1 MPRTTKSRYICYAVV
16 GLLGTAGLA
25 AAIVWLDLRPSPA
38 SIATTHMVVT
48 ADTYASSAGRQ
59 ILRAGGSAVDAAIA
73 AHLVLSLVE
82 PQSAGIGGGLYMLVL
97 DGAGQLKGYD
107 GREVAPASASPTMFL
122 DASGKPRPF
131 SEIAT
136 GGLAVGVPGAIA
148 TLWKAHQQHGKLP
161 WSALFKPAISLAT
174 NGFTISSLLA
184 DDINDLD
191 FDKLPPNLRTMYFG
205 TDGSARKAGET
216 LRDPD
221 YAASLRLIAK
231 LGPGGFYEGP
241 IADAIVT
248 EVNRSAPNGGFMT
261 LLDLKNYQAKEV
273 TPICR
278 HYRQY
283 RLCSLPP
290 STSGG
295 VTVLQILGLLEQFP
309 RERLL
314 PGSASGAHLLTQAER
329 LAYADRRRWLGDPDF
344 VTVPTQGLLS
354 SAYLRQR
361 ARLIRDN
368 RDMGNASAGTP
379 PSSGAR
385 LNFSPQRSPARR
397 GTSHLSVVDRSGQVV
412 SMTMSIQAGFGAQ
425 LRSAGFMLNNELTD
439 FSIEPMIDGN
449 PVANA
454 PAAGK
459 RPLSAMGPFILFR
472 PDGKFYAAIGSPGGE
487 DIIAYNAQALSAL
500 VDGQASMPQAV
511 SLPHVMNANGMTVLE
526 RRPSHAWTAL
536 KLWAR
541 GHTIRFRELRSG
553 LNGIRRVGTTLE
565 GASDPRGVGLALG
578 D

>member
-1 MPRTTKSRYICYAVV
+1 MPRNRKFRVITYVAI
-16 GLLGTAGLA
+16 GLLGAAGLA
-25 AAIVWLDLRPSPA
+25 TALYCLEGPLSPV
-38 SIATTHMVVT
+38 STATTHMVAT

-59 ILRAGGSAVDAAIA
+59 ILRSGGSAVDAAIS

-97 DGAGQLKGYD
+97 DETGRPKGYD

-122 DASGKPRPF
+122 DASGKPRPY

-148 TLWKAHQQHGKLP
+148 ALWKAHQQHGKLP
-161 WSALFKPAISLAT
+161 WAALFGPAISLAT

-184 DDINDLD
+184 ADINSLN
-191 FDKLPPNLRTMYFG
+191 FDELPPNIRALYFEKN
-205 TDGSARKAGET
+205 GSPRKAGEI
-216 LRDPD
+216 LRDPE
-221 YAASLRLIAK
+221 YAASLRLIARFGLK
-231 LGPGGFYEGP
+231 GFYEGP
-241 IADAIVT
+241 VADAIVT
-248 EVNRSAPNGGFMT
+248 EVNRSAPNGAFMKG
-261 LLDLKNYQAKEV
+261 LDLKNYQAKEV
-273 TPICR
+273 APVCR
-278 HYRQY
+278 EYRGY
-283 RLCSLPP
+283 RMCSMPP

-295 VTVLQILGLLEQFP
+295 VTVLQILGLLESFP
-309 RERLL
+309 SERLQ
-314 PGSASGAHLLTQAER
+314 PGSGSAAHLLTQAER

-354 SAYLRQR
+354 SAYLKRR
-361 ARLIRDN
+361 AGLIREDK
-368 RDMGNASAGTP
+368 DMGKVSAGTP

-385 LNFSPQRSPARR
+385 LNFAPQRSPARR
-397 GTSHLSVVDRSGQVV
+397 GTSHLSVVDRFGQVV

-439 FSIEPMIDGN
+439 FSMEPTIDGK

-459 RPLSAMGPFILFR
+459 RPLSAMGPFIVFR
-472 PDGKFYAAIGSPGGE
+472 PDGQFYAAIGSPGGQ

-500 VDGQASMPQAV
+500 VDGQASMAQAV
-511 SLPHVMNANGMTVLE
+511 SYPHVMNANEMTILE
-526 RRPSHAWTAL
+526 RRPSNAWTAL
-536 KLWAR
+536 RLWAR
-541 GHTIRFRELRSG
+541 GHKIRFRELRSG
-553 LNGIRRVGTTLE
+553 LNGIRRIGNKLE
-565 GASDPRGVGLALG
+565 GSSDPRGVGAALG